1 MSVREFDIADEAGH
15 DFSEI
20 EKRLGVSRRT
30 FLNFCTGVAAS
41 FGLGTKSA
49 LAMAEAIAN
58 PGRIPVIWL
67 HGQECTGPTESLLRS
82 EQPSFEHLILD
93 LISLD
98 YHQTL
103 DAGAGHRV
111 EEIKRETMTKY
122 KSKYLLVIEGAIPT
136 GQNGIFCK
144 IGGQTM
150 MDATK
155 EAAEGAAAI
164 VAFGS
169 CASWGGVQSA
179 SPNPTGATGAP
190 QFLKGKTVVTIPGCP
205 PNPAN
210 FLGTVLYF
218 VTYGKLPPIDE
229 KGRPKWAYGRLI
241 HENCYRRP
249 HFDAGRF
256 ATQFGDDG
264 HKQGW
269 CLYKMG
275 CKGPETYNNCPSLE
289 YNNVGGGVWPI
300 GVGHPC
306 FGCSEEGTGFN
317 KPMFS
322 LSEVKTH
329 TPPNVFPIIS
339 ERQNPGSSTITWAA
353 AAGGAAVGAV
363 LGAALVTGKKIG
375 DKGDEK
381 GDETKQDPKG
391 E

>member
-1 MSVREFDIADEAGH
+1 VNKNPVSAFDDTT
-15 DFSEI
+15 DFTAVER
-20 EKRLGVSRRT
+20 RLGVSRRT
-30 FLNFCTGVAAS
+30 FLKFCTGVAAS
-41 FGLGTKSA
+41 FGLGPSA
-49 LAMAEAIAN
+49 AMAMAKAIAS
-58 PGRIPVIWL
+58 PMRPPVIWL

-82 EQPSFEHLILD
+82 EQPTFEHLILD

-103 DAGAGHRV
+103 DAGAGHKV
-111 EEIKRETMTKY
+111 EDVKRETIHKY
-122 KSKYLLVIEGAIPT
+122 KGKYLLVIEGAIPLA
-136 GQNGIFCK
+136 QNGIFCK

-150 MDATK
+150 MDATA
-155 EAAEGAAAI
+155 EAAEHAAAI

-169 CASWGGVQSA
+169 CASWGGVQAA
-179 SPNPTGATGAP
+179 SPNPTGAVGAP

-218 VTYGKLPPIDE
+218 VTYGKLPPIDD

-256 ATQFGDDG
+256 ATQFGDEG
-264 HKQGW
+264 HRQGW
-269 CLYKMG
+269 CLYKLG

-289 YNNVGGGVWPI
+289 YNNVGGNVWPI

-306 FGCSEEGTGFN
+306 FGCSEQGTGFH

-329 TPPNVFPIIS
+329 TPPNAFPNIAD
-339 ERQNPGSSTITWAA
+339 RQNPSSSTIVASAA
-353 AAGGAAVGAV
+353 VAGAAVGAF
-363 LGAALVTGKKIG
+363 LGATAVAGKKLDGQQPETSQSAQSG
-375 DKGDEK
+375 DRGA
-381 GDETKQDPKG
+381 
-391 E
+391 

>member
-1 MSVREFDIADEAGH
+1 MDRPS
-15 DFSEI
+15 DFELDSSYDFTAVER
-20 EKRLGVSRRT
+20 RLGISRRT
-30 FLNFCTGVAAS
+30 FLKFCTGVAAS
-41 FGLGTKSA
+41 FGLGTKA
-49 LAMAEAIAN
+49 AYAMAEAIAN
-58 PGRIPVIWL
+58 PARPPVIWL
-67 HGQECTGPTESLLRS
+67 HGQECTGPSESLLRS
-82 EQPSFEHLILD
+82 EQPTFEHLILD

-111 EEIKRETMTKY
+111 EEIKREAMKKY
-122 KSKYLLVIEGAIPT
+122 HGKYLLVIEGAIPT
-136 GQNGIFCK
+136 KDNGIYCK

-150 MDATK
+150 MDATR

-179 SPNPTGATGAP
+179 APNPTGAVGAP
-190 QFLKGKTVVTIPGCP
+190 QFLAGKTVVTIPGCP

-218 VTYGKLPPIDE
+218 VTYGKLPPLDD
-229 KGRPKWAYGRLI
+229 KGRPKWAYSRLI

-256 ATQFGDDG
+256 ATQFGDEG
-264 HKQGW
+264 HRQGW
-269 CLYKMG
+269 CLYKLG

-306 FGCSEEGTGFN
+306 FGCSEQGTGFH

-322 LSEVKTH
+322 LADVKTH
-329 TPPNVFPIIS
+329 TPPNAFPNIAD
-339 ERQNPGSSTITWAA
+339 RQNPSSSTVAA
-353 AAGGAAVGAV
+353 AAAVAGAAVGAL
-363 LGAALVTGKKIG
+363 LGATAVAGKKLEG
-375 DKGDEK
+375 KATEK
-381 GDETKQDPKG
+381 GQSSDTG
-391 E
+391 A